1 MAFNIPLYL
10 LVRQLRQATRAV
22 TQIKEESLQNLVTDT
37 NENVVTTLVANVIS
51 LTSAVGNISGNVS
64 VQGATGPIGLTG
76 NTGATGATGLTGNVG
91 ATGPIGLTGNT
102 GATGAT
108 GLTGNVGATGP
119 IGLTGN
125 TGATGATGLTGNVGA
140 TGPIGLT
147 GNTGATG
154 ASGPAGTSNVFVFY
168 LNSNVTPNGL
178 SPVFG
183 NNSNIF
189 LNAGNYEIEALVAFK
204 KISSNG
210 TITFGLQ
217 STGTAEFVGQIL
229 GEAEPNASSGFR
241 STGIVSYWPQT
252 KSLEASGTNVYTCT
266 LKGLFKTNSGNI
278 YLFPIGAMV
287 TESGSYL
294 KITQLPGNT
303 TGNWTV

>member
-64 VQGATGPIGLTG
+64 VEGATGPIG
-76 NTGATGATGLTGNVG
+76 
-91 ATGPIGLTGNT
+91 P
-102 GATGAT
+102 
-108 GLTGNVGATGP
+108 
-119 IGLTGN
+119 TGN